1 MSDQTFYVFTAL
13 ILLMFSTK
21 TKNNNNAYVAL
32 QVVLNNNEYFTV
44 NGIEGGGYQEHIKNF
59 YLLWTSTFNIYV
71 SNNLIH
77 NCNISFDNI
86 NKVNIKYSLSISNI
100 QRHITQ

>member
-1 MSDQTFYVFTAL
+1 
-13 ILLMFSTK
+13 MFSTK

-59 YLLWTSTFNIYV
+59 YLL
-71 SNNLIH
+71 
-77 NCNISFDNI
+77 
-86 NKVNIKYSLSISNI
+86 
-100 QRHITQ
+100 